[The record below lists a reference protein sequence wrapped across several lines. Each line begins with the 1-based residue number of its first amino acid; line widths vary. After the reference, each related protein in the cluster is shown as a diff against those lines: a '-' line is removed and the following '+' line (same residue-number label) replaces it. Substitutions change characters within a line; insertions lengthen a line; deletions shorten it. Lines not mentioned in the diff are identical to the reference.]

1 MASVGQRR
9 AWHLRLVSIVATLMV
24 VLTTGG
30 SGVSGAGKIEEL
42 KRAGVVRVGW
52 GTFKPMLYL
61 DTDSNKIVGMWAEI
75 TEMMVSEGL
84 GLKTQWMEGTW
95 ATIATGIQT
104 NKWDLAVSGLTDERS
119 AIAQPTKPFAS
130 VGYRLLV
137 KEGSPAKSWQELDQ
151 PGKRISVSQ
160 GSSTDQLLTGV
171 IKNATIVRVRQEQ
184 AILELL
190 SNKVDAQAV
199 TSDYGIGATRQY
211 PGLRLLQAAFGQTYI
226 GWYVPKG
233 ADDVRAAVDA
243 WMETAKKRGLVKQL
257 IEKWKLEGE
266 DPA

>member
-1 MASVGQRR
+1 
-9 AWHLRLVSIVATLMV
+9 
-24 VLTTGG
+24 
-30 SGVSGAGKIEEL
+30 
-42 KRAGVVRVGW
+42 
-52 GTFKPMLYL
+52 
-61 DTDSNKIVGMWAEI
+61 
-75 TEMMVSEGL
+75 
-84 GLKTQWMEGTW
+84 
-95 ATIATGIQT
+95 
-104 NKWDLAVSGLTDERS
+104 
-119 AIAQPTKPFAS
+119 